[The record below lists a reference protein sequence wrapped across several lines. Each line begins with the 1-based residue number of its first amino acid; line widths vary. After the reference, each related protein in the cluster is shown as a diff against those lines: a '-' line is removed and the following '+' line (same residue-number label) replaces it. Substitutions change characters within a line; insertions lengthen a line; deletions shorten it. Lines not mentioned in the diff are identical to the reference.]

1 MKKKKEFKV
10 EIFGSASIEN
20 LPEEQQRN
28 FYITLFARIL
38 EMYKKKLEN
47 ENKEV

>member
-1 MKKKKEFKV
+1 MKDQKEFKV
-10 EIFGSASIEN
+10 EVFGSASIEN

-38 EMYKKKLEN
+38 ELYKEKKQN
-47 ENKEV
+47 EEV